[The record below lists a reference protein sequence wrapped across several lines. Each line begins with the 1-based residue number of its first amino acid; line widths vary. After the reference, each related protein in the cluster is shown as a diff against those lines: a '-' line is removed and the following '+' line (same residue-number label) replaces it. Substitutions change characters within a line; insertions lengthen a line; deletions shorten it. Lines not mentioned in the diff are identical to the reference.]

1 MLFYHQL
8 KSGISRTASIIAFVC
23 LIAVSASAYTV
34 VMRSGRRIEIPA
46 NFVVTRTTLTY
57 EVSPGMQ
64 ITLQM
69 QAIDVAATERANNEQ
84 PGALLRRAQPSINVA
99 APVVSTDPTKAVRT
113 ITNRD
118 LEAAMQR
125 RQQSEIAYHQRVKQ
139 LGLPS
144 LEESRRRAAA
154 ESEYLRE
161 ELADTRL
168 ARNDSEQYWRSR
180 ASELRTELAAI
191 DAEIEYISARIDEY
205 PFPNGNSSITTVT
218 TVDPYLYGDPG
229 LGGRYGGY
237 GRNRRDV
244 FGNWQRDRRD
254 VYSAPGANS
263 QNRARGG
270 FGRGRDRRSRSGWGR
285 NGIGIGIGTTIGG
298 FPNVVTADPAANY
311 DYSYERSQLVTR
323 FNELSAERAGLRAR
337 WRELEEE
344 ARRAGA
350 SPGWLRP

>member
-8 KSGISRTASIIAFVC
+8 KSGISRTVSVIALVC

-84 PGALLRRAQPSINVA
+84 PGALLRRVEPTINTVAPAVA
-99 APVVSTDPTKAVRT
+99 ADSVKAVRT

-118 LEAAMQR
+118 LQAAMLR

-154 ESEYLRE
+154 ESEVIRD
-161 ELADTRL
+161 ELAETRV

-180 ASELRTELAAI
+180 ASDLRTELAAI
-191 DAEIEYISARIDEY
+191 DAEIEYIGARIDEY
-205 PFPNGNSSITTVT
+205 PFPNGGSSVTSVT
-218 TVDPYLYGDPG
+218 TVDPYLS
-229 LGGRYGGY
+229 LGNLGRDRYGY

-254 VYSAPGANS
+254 VFSSPGANS
-263 QNRARGG
+263 QDRTRLGS
-270 FGRGRDRRSRSGWGR
+270 GRGRDRRYRSGWGR
-285 NGIGIGIGTTIGG
+285 NGVGIGIGTTVGG
-298 FPNVVTADPAANY
+298 YPNVVTGNTVPDY
-311 DYSYERSQLVTR
+311 DYSYERSQLITR

-337 WRELEEE
+337 WRQLEEE

-350 SPGWLRP
+350 SPGWLR